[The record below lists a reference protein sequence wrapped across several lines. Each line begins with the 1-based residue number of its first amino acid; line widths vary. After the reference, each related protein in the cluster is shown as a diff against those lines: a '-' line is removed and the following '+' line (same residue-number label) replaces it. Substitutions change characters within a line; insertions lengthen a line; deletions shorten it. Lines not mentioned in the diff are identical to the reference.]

1 MNIPHSFYLRS
12 ELSRNVIDEVKLN
25 INTFNNHLDVK
36 NSKSMLFSECSES
49 IETEI
54 SILQHSICD
63 NVRIYKSLLFEIRDD
78 IYAMVGVIRN
88 VDVFPEAIILIRMCM
103 HFMKMMLIL
112 VRINLH
118 NLNMRPIDWLPL
130 NFKKKMNTLELINWL
145 LKMINDGL
153 EQYKHVL
160 KIALMQIVCADQDSR
175 SLGLIEE

>member
-25 INTFNNHLDVK
+25 INKFNNHLEVK
-36 NSKSMLFSECSES
+36 NNKIMLFSECSES

-88 VDVFPEAIILIRMCM
+88 ADVFPEAIILIRMCM
-103 HFMKMMLIL
+103 HFIEDDVNPCKNKLAQYKYEADRL
-112 VRINLH
+112 ATSHL
-118 NLNMRPIDWLPL
+118 L
-130 NFKKKMNTLELINWL
+130 KKMNTLESINWL